1 MQDLIARS
9 LILKVKILDSTIKG
23 GTRKGTSLNGV
34 PPSIL
39 KAKPDFIHKL
49 FLYNF
54 LFFFF
59 DKIMSKET
67 DESQSGT
74 IEMNEIPNEKGT
86 SLNGVPFG
94 PCLKTRKKR
103 LSTEEIIDYINWALI
118 NNNMK
123 MIKNNSLVFVQKSYK
138 EQTGRDVSITF
149 IRNQKIKMFKEKA

>member
-1 MQDLIARS
+1 MQDLIARL

-67 DESQSGT
+67 DNDTSSNT
-74 IEMNEIPNEKGT
+74 IEMNEI
-86 SLNGVPFG
+86 
-94 PCLKTRKKR
+94 LKTRKKR

-118 NNNMK
+118 NDNMK

-149 IRNQKIKMFKEKA
+149 IRNQKIKMFKCNRASPKCKA

>member
-1 MQDLIARS
+1 MQDLIARL

-67 DESQSGT
+67 DNDTSSNT
-74 IEMNEIPNEKGT
+74 IEMNEIP
-86 SLNGVPFG
+86 
-94 PCLKTRKKR
+94 KTRKKR

-118 NNNMK
+118 NDNMK

-149 IRNQKIKMFKEKA
+149 IRNQKIKMFKESA

>member
-1 MQDLIARS
+1 MQDLIARL

-23 GTRKGTSLNGV
+23 GTRKRTSLNGV

-67 DESQSGT
+67 DNDTSSNT
-74 IEMNEIPNEKGT
+74 IEMNETP
-86 SLNGVPFG
+86 
-94 PCLKTRKKR
+94 KTRKKR

-118 NNNMK
+118 NDNMK

-149 IRNQKIKMFKEKA
+149 IRNQKIKMFKCNRASPKEKA